1 MSPDR
6 WGIEGPPP
14 EAYSRVTN
22 PERFQPLHSFAEGLV
37 ARLEARFDVERT
49 EGYGLD
55 AELER
60 TGTTRPAI
68 RLTPRGPRTA
78 PLVFAFTPFPGVAI
92 RSGRWQVD
100 AFPTCGCDACD
111 EHAEGE
117 MERLAWLVDQVTAG
131 RFREAI
137 ELPAVGTAW
146 QRVELWSPDGSRR
159 GSESR
164 LERAEARRRLS
175 ETHRPTFDWE
185 AWPEV
190 PFPHTT

>member
-1 MSPDR
+1 MSRDR

-22 PERFQPLHSFAEGLV
+22 PERFGPLHSFAEGL
-37 ARLEARFDVERT
+37 AAEREARFDVERA

-60 TGTTRPAI
+60 TGTVRPTI
-68 RLTPRGPRTA
+68 RLTPKGPRTA
-78 PLVFAFTPFPGVAI
+78 PVVFAFTAFPGVTT

-111 EHAEGE
+111 EHAEE
-117 MERLAWLVDQVTAG
+117 QIERLAWLVDQVTAG
-131 RFREAI
+131 RFRE
-137 ELPAVGTAW
+137 EVLLPRVGAAW
-146 QRVELWSPDGSRR
+146 ARVELWSPDGSRQ

-164 LERAEARRRLS
+164 LEHTEARRRLS
-175 ETHRPTFDWE
+175 QAQQAAVDWE
-185 AWPEV
+185 AWPARN
-190 PFPHTT
+190 

>member
-1 MSPDR
+1 MNRDR

-22 PERFQPLHSFAEGLV
+22 PDRFRSLHSFAEGLAV
-37 ARLEARFDVERT
+37 QLEAGFDVERT

-60 TGTTRPAI
+60 PGAVRPTI

-78 PLVFAFTPFPGVAI
+78 PVVFAFTAFPGVTT
-92 RSGRWQVD
+92 RSGRWKVD

-111 EHAEGE
+111 EDADDQ

-131 RFREAI
+131 RFREAVV
-137 ELPAVGTAW
+137 LPRIGAA
-146 QRVELWSPDGSRR
+146 RAHVELWSPEGSRQ

-164 LERAEARRRLS
+164 LERTEARRRLS
-175 ETHRPTFDWE
+175 AAHQAAFDWE
-185 AWPEV
+185 AWPARN
-190 PFPHTT
+190 